1 MYYFSLVIVALIFI
15 WRIAAGAK
23 KGMVKELISLIAMV
37 AAGFC
42 VILIMGALNS
52 YFDQRIGQVV
62 QFICVLFA
70 VCLVYRLMSV
80 LFTSLKLISG
90 LPVIRWLDK
99 LLGMALGVVE
109 AGLIT
114 AFLVRIVKELGLT
127 FLSV

>member
-23 KGMVKELISLIAMV
+23 RGMVKEVISLIAMV
-37 AAGFC
+37 AAGAC

-52 YFDQRIGQVV
+52 YFDQKIGQLV
-62 QFICVLFA
+62 QFICVLFG
-70 VCLVYRLMSV
+70 VCLIYRLVSI

-99 LLGMALGVVE
+99 LLGMVLGVVE

-114 AFLVRIVKELGLT
+114 AFLVRVVKELGLT
-127 FLSV
+127 FLSA

>member
-37 AAGFC
+37 AGFC

-99 LLGMALGVVE
+99 LLGMVLGVVE

>member
-15 WRIAAGAK
+15 WRIAAGVK

-52 YFDQRIGQVV
+52 YFDQKIGQAV
-62 QFICVLFA
+62 QFVCVLFA
-70 VCLVYRLMSV
+70 VCLVYRLMNV

-99 LLGMALGVVE
+99 LLGMVLGVVE

-114 AFLVRIVKELGLT
+114 AFLVRVVKELGLT